1 MITALAIVAIGIS
14 PFASRAAE
22 PAPTSLL
29 PSQKFTP
36 SLGEPAR
43 PAAAPV
49 QQLPPANVERAAS
62 DLLRSDAVSQAK
74 MYLSKGRSELA
85 ELAAGNAAAAT
96 FWHDKA
102 VQTGMTFGPNEDS
115 PAKLAED
122 IRKAGGKLAGG
133 PVAPTGSLLP
143 SSAPAAQPSQ
153 LTALPQVNAAPN
165 GGYPTTNTPSAG
177 DPAARASSD
186 AMLLQARKAL
196 AVGDVRR
203 ATEALA
209 QAKQFKVNYDF
220 YDDSPAKVETAI
232 SKFADLQQRAAT
244 DKDGEGYRRRYAELQ
259 LQQAEDL
266 LRWRELD
273 EAERLVTEAKRQGVN
288 YGPYDAKPDTLMQK
302 IAEARKGGGAK
313 VEMLPSVGAQPSALT
328 AAPSALPPTG
338 SPIPSPGAA
347 AQPGKARVMELVR
360 QARAAMQ
367 QGNMT
372 QAEQFAKEAEAA
384 RLPDSAFTAQEDR
397 PFLVLLDIS
406 KLRSGVTAAS
416 ANLGANDNT
425 ASQAVYNP
433 ANDTTKNVPVMA
445 QVPLTPPTR
454 QTLPAGGQVG
464 LGMSQFLEGER
475 LLKQGDTAGAMAK
488 FRDAQRFAGELDPV
502 TQQRLQDVLQSMAAV
517 KPQGDSL
524 IREASN
530 QSQLLYREVSANVS
544 RQEQVAN
551 QIRETDP
558 KRAAEMLRQSREQI
572 EKSPLEPATKDLMLR
587 RIDRSIADLQTY
599 LDVNKAKIELE
610 QRNRNVMAEINN
622 EDRTKVEIDEKIALK
637 VNEFNEL
644 IDQQRYAEAEQ
655 VAKKIK
661 EIAPGLPITKQI
673 ERMAKFTRAIR
684 NSEQIRE
691 DSADG
696 VTKAFESV
704 FAAGIPIDDRN
715 PITFPDA
722 KAWETM
728 TKNRASL
735 LAERR
740 ARRSD
745 KELEIE
751 QRLRTPVS
759 LKFKNAPLQEVIT
772 RLAQLAQINMHLDP
786 LGLGEEGVTFDT
798 PVTIDLSQEISLKSA
813 LSLILEP
820 LHLSYVIKDEVLKI
834 TSSTLRDG
842 EVYTVTYNVAD
853 LVIPIPNFVP
863 NSRMG
868 LSGALDSAYEAVGGG
883 SMGGGGGPLSVI
895 ASHDGAQSNATL
907 DPRLLGQ
914 VNLNGGRQIVPLG
927 GGGGPPQSGVPQN
940 IGFGPGGAGGGAQ
953 ADFDQLMQLITG
965 TIAPTTWSDV
975 GGAGAIR
982 PFPTNLSLVVSQTQQ
997 VHEEIADLLEQLR
1010 RLQDL
1015 QVTIEVRFISLS
1027 DNFYEQMGV
1036 DFDFDINDGVDKPG
1050 QIFGRRNTNVATQ
1063 FNQTTPQTD
1072 YPRDLNDRDLRR
1084 KESVSI
1090 GLSGPGAGN
1099 NTGPFSTDLDIPF
1112 RQSSFT
1118 QAGLI
1123 TTGAPAG
1130 VVGGAQLGF
1139 AILSDLE
1146 AYFFMSAVQNDSRTN
1161 VLQAP
1166 KVTLFNG
1173 QQAFVS
1179 DTAQTPFVISVIP
1192 VVGDFAAAQQPVIV
1206 VLSEGTNLTVQAVVS
1221 SDRRFVRLT
1230 VVPFFS
1236 RIGAVNTFTFN
1247 GSSTTTRTTNSEGPV
1262 DATTG
1267 RNNTETTA
1275 ATGTTVQLP
1284 TFAFTTVT
1292 TTVSVPDGG
1301 TVLLGGIKRL
1311 SEQRIENGVPLLSKI
1326 PYVNRLFTNVGTGR
1340 ATSSL
1345 MMMVTPRIIIQEEE
1359 EALLGVQAQP

>member
-1 MITALAIVAIGIS
+1 
-14 PFASRAAE
+14 
-22 PAPTSLL
+22 
-29 PSQKFTP
+29 
-36 SLGEPAR
+36 
-43 PAAAPV
+43 
-49 QQLPPANVERAAS
+49 
-62 DLLRSDAVSQAK
+62 
-74 MYLSKGRSELA
+74 
-85 ELAAGNAAAAT
+85 
-96 FWHDKA
+96 
-102 VQTGMTFGPNEDS
+102 
-115 PAKLAED
+115 
-122 IRKAGGKLAGG
+122 
-133 PVAPTGSLLP
+133 
-143 SSAPAAQPSQ
+143 
-153 LTALPQVNAAPN
+153 
-165 GGYPTTNTPSAG
+165 
-177 DPAARASSD
+177 
-186 AMLLQARKAL
+186 
-196 AVGDVRR
+196 
-203 ATEALA
+203 
-209 QAKQFKVNYDF
+209 
-220 YDDSPAKVETAI
+220 
-232 SKFADLQQRAAT
+232 
-244 DKDGEGYRRRYAELQ
+244 
-259 LQQAEDL
+259 
-266 LRWRELD
+266 
-273 EAERLVTEAKRQGVN
+273 
-288 YGPYDAKPDTLMQK
+288 
-302 IAEARKGGGAK
+302 
-313 VEMLPSVGAQPSALT
+313 
-328 AAPSALPPTG
+328 
-338 SPIPSPGAA
+338 
-347 AQPGKARVMELVR
+347 
-360 QARAAMQ
+360 
-367 QGNMT
+367 
-372 QAEQFAKEAEAA
+372 
-384 RLPDSAFTAQEDR
+384 
-397 PFLVLLDIS
+397 
-406 KLRSGVTAAS
+406 KLRSGAMPAS
-416 ANLGANDNT
+416 ANLAAGDNS

-433 ANDTTKNVPVMA
+433 ANDTTKNVPVAA
-445 QVPLTPPTR
+445 QVPFTPPSQ

-464 LGMSQFLEGER
+464 MGMALFLEGDA
-475 LLKQGDTAGAMAK
+475 LLKQHDVPRAMAK
-488 FRDAQRFAGELDPV
+488 FREAQRFAGELDPA
-502 TQQRLQDVLQSMAAV
+502 TQQRLQDLLQMGPGAKNGSE
-517 KPQGDSL
+517 SL
-524 IREASN
+524 MKEAST
-530 QSQLLYREVSANVS
+530 QSQLLYREVSANLS
-544 RQEQVAN
+544 RQEQIATQV
-551 QIRETDP
+551 RETDP

-572 EKSPLEPATKDLMLR
+572 EKSPLEAATKDLLLR
-587 RIDRSIADLQTY
+587 RIDRSLADLQTY
-599 LDVNKAKIELE
+599 LDVNKSKIELE
-610 QRNRNVMAEINN
+610 QRNRSVMAEIDKD
-622 EDRTKVEIDEKIALK
+622 DRTRVEVDEQIALK
-637 VNEFNEL
+637 VDEFNEL
-644 IDQQRYAEAEQ
+644 IDQQRYAEAEL
-655 VAKKIK
+655 VAKKLK
-661 EIAPGLPITKQI
+661 EMAPGLPVTRQV

-684 NSEQIRE
+684 NNEAVRE
-691 DSADG
+691 ESADG
-696 VTKAFESV
+696 AAKAYASV
-704 FAAGIPIDDRN
+704 YKSGVPFDDSVPIV
-715 PITFPDA
+715 FPDA
-722 KAWETM
+722 KAWDTM

-820 LHLSYVIKDEVLKI
+820 LHLSYIVKDEVLKI
-834 TSSTLRDG
+834 TSETLRDG

-863 NSRMG
+863 NSKMG
-868 LSGALDSAYEAVGGG
+868 LAGALDSAYDSVGGG
-883 SMGGGGGPLSVI
+883 QLGGAGAPLSVI
-895 ASHDGAQSNATL
+895 ANADGSPTNATL

-1027 DNFYEQMGV
+1027 DNFFEQMGV
-1036 DFDFDINDGVDKPG
+1036 DFDFDINDRADKPY
-1050 QIFGRRNTNVATQ
+1050 QLFGRKNENVSTQ
-1063 FNQTTPQTD
+1063 FNQATPQTD
-1072 YPRDLNDRDLRR
+1072 YPRDLADRDLSRTQ
-1084 KESVSI
+1084 SQTV
-1090 GLSGPGAGN
+1090 GLSGPGGTN
-1099 NTGPFSTDLDIPF
+1099 QTGPYSTDLDIPF

-1118 QAGLI
+1118 SAGLI

-1130 VVGGAQLGF
+1130 IVGGAQLGF

-1146 AYFFMSAVQNDSRTN
+1146 AYFFMTAVQQDSRTN

-1179 DTAQTPFVISVIP
+1179 DTSQTPFVISVIP

-1236 RIGAVNTFTFN
+1236 RIGNVNTFTFN
-1247 GSSTTTRTTNSEGPV
+1247 GSSTTTRTSASEGPT

-1267 RNNTETTA
+1267 RDTSETTA
-1275 ATGTTVQLP
+1275 STGTTVQLP

-1326 PYVNRLFTNVGTGR
+1326 PYLNRLFTNVGTGR
-1340 ATSSL
+1340 STSSL